1 MYNREMIGR
10 LVTFVSR
17 RDGVTD
23 KRDLSLD
30 VKQKLSLPLKILASK
45 RGYAQYVVK

>member
-30 VKQKLSLPLKILASK
+30 VKQKLRPHKKLCK
-45 RGYAQYVVK
+45 RQKLTV